1 MNKGLYLITFAVGA
15 LAGSAAS
22 WFILKKKYERIA
34 QEEIDSVKEA
44 FKKRYSVEHE
54 ESEEKDE
61 KAADDDKEKDLK
73 AYNDVLNTTKYGSD
87 AVTKKSPS
95 YMRVISP
102 VELGDIEHYSIVG
115 LTYYADKILADD
127 DGNIIN
133 IDETV
138 GADALTQFGEYDDGA
153 VHVRNSKTQTD
164 YEVLLDERDYSE
176 VFN

>member
-15 LAGSAAS
+15 LAGAAAS
-22 WFILKKKYERIA
+22 WFVLKKRYERIA
-34 QEEIDSVKEA
+34 QEEVDSVKEA
-44 FKKRYSVEHE
+44 FKKRYSVERE
-54 ESEEKDE
+54 EYEEKATDE
-61 KAADDDKEKDLK
+61 KEEDLK
-73 AYNDVLNTTKYGSD
+73 AYNDVLNKSNYGNST
-87 AVTKKSPS
+87 VTKKSPS

-102 VELGDIEHYSIVG
+102 VDLGDIEHYKVVG

-127 DGNIIN
+127 NGNIVN

-153 VHVRNSKTQTD
+153 VHVRNTKNETD